1 MIYKLIITTFIL
13 SFLLSSESIALV
25 MKKKGEVEH
34 RKFDSNSFNTSIYRN
49 KSLYND
55 DVIRTGSN
63 GFTKVVY
70 LDDGSSIKLHKN
82 SQIFIQG
89 DVENRDI
96 IKQITVLTGIMKLD
110 IAKNNARVNFRI
122 VTPTSVATI
131 KGTRFWVDVNSDK
144 GDKFFGI
151 QGVVDISNNFSNK
164 VIQLIPDNTVFSL
177 ADGSIYDEPT
187 QSSELLQLEIL
198 EVNVGEPSQDMPEE
212 IIPGNNFQDYQNQQD
227 DFKKLIF
234 KVVDKDGNEKILIVK
249 YTE

>member
-89 DVENRDI
+89 DVENRGI
-96 IKQITVLTGIMKLD
+96 IKQITVLTGMMKLD
-110 IAKNNARVNFRI
+110 IAKNNSQVNFRI

-151 QGVVDISNNFSNK
+151 QGVVEISNNFSNK

-212 IIPGNNFQDYQNQQD
+212 IIPDNNFQDYQNQQD